1 MLCIV
6 RNDLD
11 QSLWTG
17 SNTLAAGYA
26 LFLVYNSYA
35 VYNMDRVKLTCLYA
49 GAIAHTAVSAC
60 LFAGARSY
68 GYHGTIGNSIV
79 VVLYV
84 CLGVVLTAAG
94 IYEPLVDLAGC
105 GATTPL
111 TGFGYSLAKG
121 VQKAVD
127 ERGLIGAIT
136 GGLTG
141 TAGGITVAI
150 VSGLII
156 GALFKEK
163 EK

>member
-1 MLCIV
+1 MIYLWAFLIGGGLCVIAQLLI
-6 RNDLD
+6 DY
-11 QSLWTG
+11 T
-17 SNTLAAGYA
+17 
-26 LFLVYNSYA
+26 
-35 VYNMDRVKLTCLYA
+35 KLTP
-49 GAIAHTAVSAC
+49 
-60 LFAGARSY
+60 AR
-68 GYHGTIGNSIV
+68 IL
-79 VVLYV
+79 VLYV
-84 CLGVVLTAAG
+84 SLGVVLTAVG
-94 IYEPLVDLAGC
+94 VYEPLVNLAGC

-127 ERGLIGAIT
+127 ERGLIGAII

>member
-1 MLCIV
+1 MCN
-6 RNDLD
+6 R
-11 QSLWTG
+11 
-17 SNTLAAGYA
+17 AA
-26 LFLVYNSYA
+26 S
-35 VYNMDRVKLTCLYA
+35 DRLL
-49 GAIAHTAVSAC
+49 
-60 LFAGARSY
+60 
-68 GYHGTIGNSIV
+68 
-79 VVLYV
+79 VLYV
-84 CLGVVLTAAG
+84 CLGVVLTAVG
-94 IYEPLVDLAGC
+94 VYEPLVNLAGC

-127 ERGLIGAIT
+127 ERGLIGAII

>member
-1 MLCIV
+1 MIYLWVFLIGGGLCVIAQLLI
-6 RNDLD
+6 DY
-11 QSLWTG
+11 T
-17 SNTLAAGYA
+17 
-26 LFLVYNSYA
+26 
-35 VYNMDRVKLTCLYA
+35 KLTP
-49 GAIAHTAVSAC
+49 
-60 LFAGARSY
+60 AR
-68 GYHGTIGNSIV
+68 IL
-79 VVLYV
+79 VLYV
-84 CLGVVLTAAG
+84 CLGVVLTASG